1 MNHEFP
7 RCILFDLDGTLVDSL
22 PGIEYSVRKS
32 FAACNLAA
40 PVANLRH
47 LIGPPIR
54 TILSSAGNITDE
66 RALDCLE
73 REFRA
78 SYDREGWLK
87 SACFPYVHQV
97 LRNLNEHGH
106 RLFVV
111 SNKPRHISLRVLEKE
126 EVLNLFEAVL
136 TRDSRSPGF
145 AGKDE
150 MIEALLRE
158 RSIRPDQCLIVGDT
172 SDDAQAAA
180 ALGIPFVWMTHG
192 YGTLSQGTSSP
203 VAYVL
208 DGFSQFLTLM
218 TKEPVLD

>member
-1 MNHEFP
+1 MSHEFP

-32 FAACNLAA
+32 FAACHLAA
-40 PVANLRH
+40 PVASLRP

-54 TILSSAGNITDE
+54 TILSCAGNITDK
-66 RALDCLE
+66 RTLDSLE

-78 SYDREGWLK
+78 NYDREGWFK
-87 SACFPYVHQV
+87 SACFPFVHQV

-106 RLFVV
+106 RLFII

-126 EVLNLFEAVL
+126 EILNLFEAVL
-136 TRDSRSPGF
+136 TRDSRSPSF

-150 MIEALLRE
+150 MIETLLRE
-158 RSIRPDQCLIVGDT
+158 RSIRPDRCLMVGDT

-180 ALGIPFVWMTHG
+180 AFGIRFVWMTHG

-203 VAYVL
+203 IAYAL
-208 DGFSQFLTLM
+208 DGFSDFLSLM
-218 TKEPVLD
+218 TKEPVL